1 MNGYLGGSQGGVG
14 WRFRCAA
21 ACRRVRGAISVV
33 ALLAASLAGSSCS
46 SSPQPNSAVKAASAT
61 TRRVAAATSGQAAAP
76 AASASEASDDAG
88 FFKSLP
94 AAATPAFSADEAMAL
109 VAMPLACLD
118 HPQENPANNPFSTQ
132 GYLYVYDTKPHLIDA
147 YDKNRA
153 FYGCYDW
160 HSAVNSTWTMVA
172 VLKQFPQIPVG
183 NLIREKLGQH
193 LGKSNIQGEL
203 AFFKKA
209 QRFEQPFGQ
218 SWLLRLYGDLLA
230 WNDPQGKKWAANVEP
245 LASFFSAGLAKY
257 LEELPDATRLGE
269 HPNTAYSMNM
279 MLDYAAAAGD
289 AALRQAVFT
298 TAKRFYLGDS
308 DCPTAYEPEGASFL
322 SPCLEE
328 AKLMSRVLDRA
339 RFVAWFDDFMP
350 PVYSSKFRPLARPF
364 DTSGITDPKLLAGKS
379 HLIGLGLF
387 RGEAML
393 RIADALPPGDP
404 RVAVY
409 RRLAAINADKSFQG
423 FEGAGYLGSHWM
435 GTYAVL
441 YELADKAPHPAATGA
456 TRPAEGGRGK

>member
-1 MNGYLGGSQGGVG
+1 MNAQLGASIAGPGP
-14 WRFRCAA
+14 RFR
-21 ACRRVRGAISVV
+21 RGLRGAIPAA
-33 ALLAASLAGSSCS
+33 ALLAASLAAASCS
-46 SSPQPNSAVKAASAT
+46 SSPRANPAVKAAGAPPAT
-61 TRRVAAATSGQAAAP
+61 PS
-76 AASASEASDDAG
+76 ASASEIRDDAG
-88 FFKSLP
+88 FLKSLP
-94 AAATPAFSADEAMAL
+94 AAATPAFTSDEAMAL

-132 GYLYVYDTKPHLIDA
+132 GYLYVYDTKPHLVDA

-160 HSAVNSTWTMVA
+160 HSAVNSTWTMVM
-172 VLKQFPQIPVG
+172 VLKQFPRIPVG

-193 LGKSNIQGEL
+193 LGKTNIEGEL

-209 QRFEQPFGQ
+209 PRFEQPFGQ
-218 SWLLRLYGDLLA
+218 SWLLRLYGDLLT
-230 WNDPQGKKWAANVEP
+230 WNDPDGKKWAANVEP
-245 LASFFSAGLAKY
+245 LARFFSAGLAKY
-257 LEELPDATRLGE
+257 LTELPDATRIGE

-279 MLDYAAAAGD
+279 MLDYADAAGD
-289 AALRQAVFT
+289 ATLRKAVFA
-298 TAKRFYLGDS
+298 TANRFFLGDS
-308 DCPTAYEPEGASFL
+308 DCPTAYESAGASFL

-339 RFVAWFDDFMP
+339 RFAAWFDSFMP
-350 PVYSSKFRPLARPF
+350 AVYSAKFRPLATPF

-404 RVAVY
+404 RVPVY
-409 RRLAAINADKSFQG
+409 RRLAAINAEKSFQG

-441 YELADKAPHPAATGA
+441 YELAEEAPGAGAEAASH
-456 TRPAEGGRGK
+456 GGSNRRGK